1 MGSDASCYNYCGDI
15 LSRQA
20 LLSTFNTNHSLHY
33 IFHRSRHL
41 LDDFVREL
49 LTPTCQHCG
58 SLQSSPLGL
67 CHICQDEL
75 PWQPPGCRICQDQLS
90 EFSVDT
96 CPDCRLNPPDFD
108 LCRAALSYQAQA
120 LHSPVP
126 GLIHRAKDLN
136 NFPALHCL
144 ANLLST
150 TFRLHYV
157 ETGDSPQALL
167 PVPLHVKRLGE
178 RGYNQSLELCKVL
191 RKQHNT
197 PIITKLL
204 DRNTGPA
211 QKTLNRQER
220 KNNEGKMF
228 TLKAPKKL
236 TGIHHIAIIDD
247 VITTGS
253 TVREIATL
261 IRQQTHV
268 RRIDVWGVARS
279 NSLHNE

>member
-1 MGSDASCYNYCGDI
+1 MGSGALCYNYCGDI
-15 LSRQA
+15 LSRQT
-20 LLSTFNTNHSLHY
+20 LLSTYNILYSLHD
-33 IFHRSRHL
+33 IFRNSRRQ
-41 LDDFVREL
+41 LDDFVRTL
-49 LTPTCQHCG
+49 LTPACQHCG
-58 SLQSSPLGL
+58 SPQSSPLGL
-67 CHICQDEL
+67 CQICQDEL

-108 LCRAALSYQAQA
+108 LCRTALSYQAQV
-120 LHSPVP
+120 LDSPVP

-144 ANLLST
+144 ASLLNT
-150 TFRLHYV
+150 TFQLHYV
-157 ETGDSPQALL
+157 ETGELPQALL

-178 RGYNQSLELCKVL
+178 RGYNQSLELCKAL
-191 RKQHNT
+191 RKQQNI

-204 DRNTGPA
+204 NRNTGPA

-228 TLKAPKKL
+228 TIKAPTKL
-236 TGIHHIAIIDD
+236 TGIQRIAIIDD

-261 IRQQTHV
+261 IRQQTQV